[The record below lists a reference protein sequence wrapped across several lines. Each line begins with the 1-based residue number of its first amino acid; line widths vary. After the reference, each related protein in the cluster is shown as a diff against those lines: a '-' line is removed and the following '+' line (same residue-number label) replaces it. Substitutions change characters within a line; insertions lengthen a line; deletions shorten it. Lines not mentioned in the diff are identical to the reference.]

1 MALDVYFRSDLQ
13 NAITSTVTMML
24 ATAAHGTTPV
34 EFIDG
39 ALAFA
44 RAQAQAFGIP
54 WAEVD
59 RELPSGWVGL
69 EAGDE

>member
-1 MALDVYFRSDLQ
+1 MPRSVWDKADVAGMLTGT
-13 NAITSTVTMML
+13 AVIML

-59 RELPSGWVGL
+59 RELPAGWVGL
-69 EAGDE
+69 EAGDG